1 MSDNPVSTD
10 GTTPEGSPVST
21 TDAPE
26 GKTFSE
32 DYVKSLRDEA
42 AAARVGKKE
51 AVDTAKTE
59 TRAEVIAE
67 YEPQMAEKDT
77 QIATL
82 TADLATAQVE
92 NQKLRAV
99 LGSEGVAAGD
109 VLDLVDLVQGSD
121 EESISESVKRVL
133 AVYGKRETKSPAY
146 DPSQGMGGGNIPLN
160 GDPVL
165 NILKQAVGA

>member
-1 MSDNPVSTD
+1 MSDTP
-10 GTTPEGSPVST
+10 GTPDATPSATPATPTPEP
-21 TDAPE
+21 D
-26 GKTFSE
+26 TFSR
-32 DYVKSLRDEA
+32 DYVETLRSEN
-42 AAARVGKKE
+42 AAARVKNKE
-51 AVDTAKTE
+51 AVETAKTE

-82 TADLATAQVE
+82 TADLTAAQVD

-99 LGSEGVAAGD
+99 LASEGVAAGD